1 MAHASRSSNRQ
12 VRHRRDVDYLYDS
25 ESFSFLA
32 RRKEEVVVSHQTDS
46 DITESSYFAPGNNI
60 TNSWRDIEFVRNNLT
75 IDDCVPYNL
84 NFGQANF
91 YHVDTNQS
99 SGATVGNLDL
109 FSGFEKNGEESKV
122 NKSRLETLYRRSSST
137 RYDFFRA

>member
-1 MAHASRSSNRQ
+1 MAHASRSSSRQ

-46 DITESSYFAPGNNI
+46 GITESSYFTSGNI
-60 TNSWRDIEFVRNNLT
+60 TTNGWRGIDFVRNNLT
-75 IDDCVPYNL
+75 IDHLGSDCLPYNL

-91 YHVDTNQS
+91 YQADTNQS
-99 SGATVGNLDL
+99 SGATVGSLDL
-109 FSGFEKNGEESKV
+109 FSGFEKNGE
-122 NKSRLETLYRRSSST
+122 
-137 RYDFFRA
+137 